1 LTPCGL
7 VGLGRA
13 TSSGRCVGRCPS
25 LAQHQHPF
33 AFVPSCSSVRP
44 ARLPSTTFAEGSTGL
59 SDPAGPARLVLS
71 GPSHR
76 VATGTGLTK
85 APLLRFGPLQR
96 SPAAPALSGVADIR
110 TIPLRRSSPVNPI
123 ALFRRPIF
131 RSSVRRVDL
140 RVPWTSSLRF
150 YARARGDA
158 ASRLVLSR
166 ARVRLGSCTAAD
178 FFARCSATQP
188 DDSAAWPG
196 PRLSPTVPAALMGF
210 RPSQYSSRPRVS
222 ARLHAATCP
231 PTVSRPPAARSFSP
245 GPGSHARPSCLGH
258 SPTLRSLI
266 CRAPPAACV
275 RRGSWAFSSRASR
288 TTPSGSSLLRIAGVA
303 VTALGFSSSLRSS
316 GTGRHGTR
324 VTRAV

>member
-1 LTPCGL
+1 LSFPCPTAASFRVRTVVL
-7 VGLGRA
+7 QRATRA
-13 TSSGRCVGRCPS
+13 TSFDDVRRRLHGSFGSGRPDSSRSLGPISSGRD
-25 LAQHQHPF
+25 
-33 AFVPSCSSVRP
+33 
-44 ARLPSTTFAEGSTGL
+44 GSRTR
-59 SDPAGPARLVLS
+59 S
-71 GPSHR
+71 
-76 VATGTGLTK
+76 
-85 APLLRFGPLQR
+85 APLLRFGPRQR

-150 YARARGDA
+150 YARSRGDA

-245 GPGSHARPSCLGH
+245 GPGFHARPSCLGH

-316 GTGRHGTR
+316 GTGRHGTP
-324 VTRAV
+324 